1 MSKYREL
8 LAKQAELAAEIEAAR
23 VEEAAD
29 AAKTCRELIA
39 LYDLSPQDVGFVK
52 TQQVPPKKVG
62 KADKTFVTK
71 TPRAAATPLYR
82 DPESG
87 ATWSGRG
94 KAPKWLAEADN
105 RDEFLIERADERR
118 AA

>member
-8 LAKQAELAAEIEAAR
+8 LAKQAELAREIEAAR
-23 VEEAAD
+23 AEEAAE
-29 AAKTCRELIA
+29 AAKTCRELIE

-52 TQQVPPKKVG
+52 TQHIATKKQG
-62 KADKTFVTK
+62 KGDKTFAVK
-71 TPRAAATPLYR
+71 EARTPPAPLYR
-82 DPESG
+82 DPASG

-94 KAPKWLAEADN
+94 KAPRWLADTEN
-105 RDEFLIERADERR
+105 RDAYLIRD